1 MFSKT
6 VEYAL
11 RAVVHLAQ
19 QSPVARK
26 TTEIA
31 ASTQVPA
38 ADLSKVLQMMRS
50 HEIGRMQRGAGG
62 GVSLAKEVEDI
73 SILDIVNAVEPVQ
86 RIATCPLGLKSHGTN
101 LCSLHH
107 RMDKVIE
114 SMEGAFGSTTVADL
128 LSDPNPSI
136 PLCDSKPKKKKS
148 MK

>member
-1 MFSKT
+1 
-6 VEYAL
+6 
-11 RAVVHLAQ
+11 
-19 QSPVARK
+19 
-26 TTEIA
+26 
-31 ASTQVPA
+31 
-38 ADLSKVLQMMRS
+38 
-50 HEIGRMQRGAGG
+50 MQRGAGG

>member
-19 QSPVARK
+19 QSPAARK
-26 TTEIA
+26 TAEIA
-31 ASTQVPA
+31 TSTQVPA
-38 ADLSKVLQMMRS
+38 AYLSKVLQMLRS
-50 HEIGRMQRGAGG
+50 HDIVTMQRGVGG
-62 GVSLAKEVEDI
+62 GASLGQPAEEI

-86 RIATCPLGLKSHGTN
+86 RITTCPLGLKSHGTN

-114 SMEGAFGSTTVADL
+114 SMEDAFGSTTVADL
-128 LSDPNPSI
+128 LSDPNPST
-136 PLCDSKPKKKKS
+136 PLCESKRKRKKPKQ
-148 MK
+148 